1 MPSSRSVAPASTS
14 RLLLTACGL
23 IASVACQQPP
33 APPPEPL
40 APRQT
45 ILGVHTRFT
54 DEAEEA
60 KIARSLDLV
69 AEMGAGWIVEY
80 FPWAY
85 HEPAR
90 GKLEWQHVDQVV
102 DNATRRGLRVL
113 ARVDL
118 VPAWARPPNSPP
130 KGLLP
135 QHYGDYAAFLQAFA
149 TRYRG
154 RLAGIVVWNEP
165 NLDFEWGFRP
175 VSAEEYAGLLKAA
188 YTAVK
193 AADPAMPVVAAG
205 LAPTLEQSP
214 RALSDLGYLAQLY
227 DAGA

>member
-1 MPSSRSVAPASTS
+1 MSLFRSVAMNSTR
-14 RLLLTACGL
+14 RLLL
-23 IASVACQQPP
+23 VACLLLASAACQRRP
-33 APPPEPL
+33 APPPETV

-69 AEMGAGWIVEY
+69 GEMGAGWIVEY

-85 HEPAR
+85 HEPVR

-102 DNATRRGLRVL
+102 DNATRRGIRVL

-135 QHYGDYAAFLQAFA
+135 VHFEDYAAFLQAFA
-149 TRYRG
+149 ARYRG

-165 NLDFEWGFRP
+165 NVDFEWGFRP
-175 VSAEEYAGLLKAA
+175 VSAEEYASLLKAS
-188 YTAVK
+188 YTAIK
-193 AADPAMPVVAAG
+193 AADPELPVVAAG
-205 LAPTLEQSP
+205 LAPTLEESP
-214 RALSDLGYLAQLY
+214 RALSDRV
-227 DAGA
+227 